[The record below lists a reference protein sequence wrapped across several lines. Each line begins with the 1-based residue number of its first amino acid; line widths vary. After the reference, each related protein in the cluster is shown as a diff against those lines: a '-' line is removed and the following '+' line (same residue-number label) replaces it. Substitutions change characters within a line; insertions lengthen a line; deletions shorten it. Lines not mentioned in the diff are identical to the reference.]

1 MLLRSLVFTLLM
13 AWLVAPV
20 VAQEQKCDTSKPATA
35 PMSHFKVGPEGALID
50 VKSQKSWLRCAVG
63 MSWDGS
69 SCTGQSL
76 TYTWSGAL
84 EVVNEFNTSK
94 VGGRSNWRLP
104 KVEELNSIIE
114 KRCFKPAINLE
125 AFPFSP
131 EAGFWSD
138 SSVEGVQP
146 RVWIVH
152 FLHGQQY
159 IANKQQ
165 SWRIRLIA
173 D

>member
-1 MLLRSLVFTLLM
+1 MLRKLVFTLLM
-13 AWLVAPV
+13 VGLMVPV
-20 VAQEQKCDTSKPATA
+20 VAQGQKCDASKPATA
-35 PMSHFKVGPEGALID
+35 PLSHFKVGPESALID
-50 VKSQKSWLRCAVG
+50 IKSQKNWLRCVVG
-63 MSWDGS
+63 MRWNGS
-69 SCTGQSL
+69 HCTGQSL

-84 EVVNEFNTSK
+84 EMVNEFNANK

-104 KVEELNSIIE
+104 KVEELNSIVE

-125 AFPFSP
+125 AFPYSP
-131 EAGFWSD
+131 EAGFWTD

-165 SWRIRLIA
+165 RWRIRLIA